1 MSRSRLFLNG
11 RSPSFTN
18 YKQIITHVKQIVLII
33 IHFGK
38 KMSNLMQ
45 LLLFILVMGGL
56 EVDDCNN
63 FLESC
68 RMVCCW
74 KAFEGIQG
82 LH

>member
-45 LLLFILVMGGL
+45 FLLCFIMSGEFDSNLTTIHVM
-56 EVDDCNN
+56 
-63 FLESC
+63 ES
-68 RMVCCW
+68 
-74 KAFEGIQG
+74 
-82 LH
+82 L